1 MHLFPELSVWLV
13 LALAVLAT
21 LTKQK
26 FWPVLIVAAYILAL
40 ALGLLEWFGLLFATA
55 GFLLA
60 WLAKKTGRW
69 QSWAFQVLLVFWAL
83 ALAAHLLPGFHS
95 LTVLDQVLSG
105 PESTPYS
112 LMLNLDKPLI
122 IFAFILLM
130 PSMLQGYRHQA
141 VKLMTVSAV
150 ALLLV
155 LPFLGYAI
163 DLIKP
168 EFSLPEWLGWFVF
181 KNLLF
186 TCVAEEVLFRGYLQ
200 NALSRYGNV
209 TAVMGSSL
217 LFGLAHFAGGLSFV
231 FLATLAGV
239 AYGLIYLATGRLYL
253 AILAHFLFNLYHL
266 VFFTYPLSLQ
276 M

>member
-1 MHLFPELSVWLV
+1 MHVFPELSIWLV
-13 LALAVLAT
+13 LSFAVIAI

-26 FWPVLIVAAYILAL
+26 FWPLIVAAAYVIAVV
-40 ALGLLEWFGLLFATA
+40 FGLVEWLGVVFAFS

-60 WLAKKTGRW
+60 WLARKTEGWWSRAL
-69 QSWAFQVLLVFWAL
+69 QASLVLWAL
-83 ALAAHLLPGFHS
+83 ALAAHLFPGFHN
-95 LTVLDQVLSG
+95 LIVLDQVISG
-105 PESTPYS
+105 PESKPYS
-112 LMLNLDKPLI
+112 LILNLDKPLI

-130 PSMLQGYRHQA
+130 PSMIKRQGHQA
-141 VKLMTVSAV
+141 VKLMAVSAV

-163 DLIKP
+163 GLIKP

-200 NALSRYGNV
+200 NLLSRYGNV
-209 TAVMGSSL
+209 IALAGSSL

-231 FLATLAGV
+231 FLATLAGA

-253 AILAHFLFNLYHL
+253 AILVHFLFNLYQL
-266 VFFTYPLSLQ
+266 VFFTYPLSL
-276 M
+276 